1 MAKASSPP
9 AFEFF
14 LPALNVAALGC
25 CAAKA
30 AELEYEGSEFLH
42 KAVIFLAVLANFLVA
57 TLATGKPKKVGVLSS
72 SASASLSVPPQPKE
86 TADVL
91 SAHFLGDTL
100 TVDERDQKTPDDWVK
115 RHPEL
120 VRLTGRHPF
129 NCEPPLPK
137 LKEGGFITPQTLH
150 YVRNHGG

>member
-1 MAKASSPP
+1 MALA
-9 AFEFF
+9 
-14 LPALNVAALGC
+14 C
-25 CAAKA
+25 CAAQA
-30 AELEYEGSEFLH
+30 ADYKKLEVAQQVVIIA
-42 KAVIFLAVLANFLVA
+42 AVIINFISA
-57 TLATGKPKKVGVLSS
+57 TMGTEKAKKKGPA
-72 SASASLSVPPQPKE
+72 SASASASLLSVPPQPKE